1 MCTFADMLVIIID
14 FTFLFQRVCDCFCW
28 SFVFPIFLSGLTHL
42 PTNLRH
48 PSSSPSSSPWER
60 WPICQCPACR
70 QEACC
75 GLQTWRHQILF
86 IFCRWPSLERCSSSW
101 RWTQISYFPK
111 EIRQQKESD
120 GKKLLIRFITIF
132 FPQLGA
138 ESGIDNPNLRA
149 MKTVFRIMPLVI
161 FPLTINFPTVS
172 ESFAHICYCSHI
184 VKKNIAET
192 SLYVFFLCTNFRQ
205 SLPTGWPQTASPCV
219 KWLCSDTP

>member
-14 FTFLFQRVCDCFCW
+14 FAFLLQCVCDCFCW

-42 PTNLRH
+42 PTTLRH

-60 WPICQCPACR
+60 WPICPCPACR

-86 IFCRWPSLERCSSSW
+86 IFCLWPSLERCFSSW

-111 EIRQQKESD
+111 ETRQQKESD
-120 GKKLLIRFITIF
+120 GKKLLTHFITIF

-172 ESFAHICYCSHI
+172 DSFAHICYCSH
-184 VKKNIAET
+184 KKT
-192 SLYVFFLCTNFRQ
+192 SLKHLFFFFFFLCTNFRQ
-205 SLPTGWPQTASPCV
+205 SLPTGWPQTASLCA